1 MTSSY
6 YEKIGDRVENIDDEI
21 PFDIPKSWRWCRL
34 SNVSE
39 VTMGS
44 SPSGKSICD
53 NPSFPELHQGKIYF
67 SDYIISYSGQHTKEI
82 TKMTAPGAI
91 LLCVRAPVGE
101 VNLTDRP
108 ICIGRGLAAIKTLD
122 MISEQFFFYWI
133 QAFKSTLVSKATGTT
148 FVAVTTDVVK
158 NLLIPVPP
166 LKEQMHILTQIRS
179 ACSELDK
186 VEKSLS

>member
-1 MTSSY
+1 MMKY
-6 YEKIGDRVENIDDEI
+6 RLIFQKVGDGADYPMYQRLLWVHLQVAKAYVIIRVFLNFIREK
-21 PFDIPKSWRWCRL
+21 
-34 SNVSE
+34 
-39 VTMGS
+39 
-44 SPSGKSICD
+44 
-53 NPSFPELHQGKIYF
+53 
-67 SDYIISYSGQHTKEI
+67 YIISYSGQHTKEI